1 MDILTKTYMISNAH
15 LDAARRG
22 AYDENA
28 GCTWVLFVEGQVIES
43 GFDKPDVS
51 LIEVYKYID
60 GSSATQTSSRVVGL
74 LEARAE
80 WKFWIGQGFQRIIN
94 PTDKGWKYTGELRNR
109 TGIKKLTSRIK
120 IKPTEKENDSKK
132 EIS

>member
-15 LDAARRG
+15 LNSAHRG

-51 LIEVYKYID
+51 TIVIYKYID
-60 GSSATQTSSRVVGL
+60 GSSATQTSSRVVSL

-80 WKFWIGQGFQRIIN
+80 WKFWIGQGFQRIVN

>member
-1 MDILTKTYMISNAH
+1 MF
-15 LDAARRG
+15 R
-22 AYDENA
+22 
-28 GCTWVLFVEGQVIES
+28 
-43 GFDKPDVS
+43 
-51 LIEVYKYID
+51 LIEIYKYID
-60 GSSATQTSSRVVGL
+60 GSSGTQTSSRIVSL

-80 WKFWIGQGFQRIIN
+80 WKFWIGQGFQRIVN
-94 PTDKGWKYTGELRNR
+94 PTDKGWRYTGELRNR